1 MQYHWDFSTVWRYR
15 DVLASGL
22 LGTAL
27 LTVLAVAVGTILAV
41 GLLALRQS
49 RFKPVSLVARSF
61 VEVFRDL
68 PVLVVMFWLF
78 YCLPILVGRSPLL
91 APFNVAVVALGLN
104 FSALMAD
111 ILRAGY
117 EAIPS
122 GELEVARSFSFSR
135 WQTLRHIVL
144 PQAFWRSLAPALGQA
159 VNTLKLSSLASFISV
174 PELFYKTSSLIQD
187 TFRPLELYTVLALLY
202 LAMILPLSL
211 AVQWVER
218 RLSQRFQYE

>member
-1 MQYHWDFSTVWRYR
+1 MHYHWDFSTVWRYR

-27 LTVLAVAVGTILAV
+27 LTLLAVLLGTILAV
-41 GLLALRQS
+41 GILALRQS
-49 RFKPVSLVARSF
+49 RFGALSLTARGF

-68 PVLVVMFWLF
+68 PVLVVIFWLF
-78 YCLPILVGRSPLL
+78 FCLPILLGRSLLL
-91 APFNVAVVALGLN
+91 APFNVATVALGLN

-122 GELEVARSFSFSR
+122 GELEVARSFGFSR
-135 WQTLRHIVL
+135 WRILRHIIL

-159 VNTLKLSSLASFISV
+159 VNTLKLTALASFISV
-174 PELFYKTSSLIQD
+174 PELFYKTSSLIEE
-187 TFRPLELYTVLALLY
+187 TFRPLEFYTVLALLY
-202 LAMILPLSL
+202 LALILPLSIV
-211 AVQWVER
+211 VQLVER
-218 RLSQRFQYE
+218 RLNQRFQYE

>member
-27 LTVLAVAVGTILAV
+27 LTLLAVLLGTILAV
-41 GLLALRQS
+41 GILALRQS
-49 RFKPVSLVARSF
+49 RFGALSLTARGF

-68 PVLVVMFWLF
+68 PVLVVIFWLF
-78 YCLPILVGRSPLL
+78 FCLPILLGRSLLL
-91 APFNVAVVALGLN
+91 APFNVATVALGLN

-122 GELEVARSFSFSR
+122 GELEVARSFGFSR
-135 WQTLRHIVL
+135 WRILRHIIL

-159 VNTLKLSSLASFISV
+159 VNTLKLTALASFISV
-174 PELFYKTSSLIQD
+174 PELFYKTSSLIEE
-187 TFRPLELYTVLALLY
+187 TFRPLEFYTVLALLY
-202 LAMILPLSL
+202 LALILPLSIV
-211 AVQWVER
+211 VQLVER
-218 RLSQRFQYE
+218 RLNQRFQYE